1 MSTNYPNTGSYS
13 TEPKKDNKNTIII
26 LLAIALVGSWIYF
39 GYAKNQATAVI
50 NEKDAQYATLDSA
63 KNNVQKEYDDAM
75 VRLDEM
81 TATNNGLDSLVKTRD
96 NELGIL
102 KSKFKSLVGK
112 QNATSSDLAEARK
125 LVRELNGRIDDYV
138 KEIER
143 LQGENIQLTAD
154 KNNLT
159 NENKSLSN
167 NLANTESA
175 KKDAEN
181 KVDVGSTLHASGF
194 NIVAINE
201 RNSGKEKSTNSAK
214 RADKFRISFS
224 LDENRIATSGAK
236 QLFIIAKDPA
246 GKVIKEE
253 ALASGTINTRQDG
266 QVDFTTKLD
275 VEYKQSEAK
284 FVSFDLRQADKYSKG
299 NYSIIVYQNG
309 FKIGEGVA
317 ILK

>member
-1 MSTNYPNTGSYS
+1 MSTNYPNTGSLS
-13 TEPKKDNKNTIII
+13 TEPRKDNKNTIII
-26 LLAIALVGSWIYF
+26 LLGIALVGSWIYF
-39 GYAKNQATAVI
+39 AYAKNQVNAVI

-63 KNNVQKEYDDAM
+63 RNNVQKEFDDAI

-81 TATNNGLDSLVKTRD
+81 TATNNGLDSLVKTRND
-96 NELGIL
+96 ELGIL

-112 QNATSSDLAEARK
+112 QNATSADLAEARK
-125 LVRELNGRIDDYV
+125 LVGELNGRIDEYV

-159 NENKSLSN
+159 NENKNLSS
-167 NLANTESA
+167 NLASTEAA
-175 KKDAEN
+175 KRDAEG

-194 NIVAINE
+194 SIMAINE
-201 RNSGKEKSTNSAK
+201 RNSGKEKSTSSAK
-214 RADKFRISFS
+214 RADKLRVAFN
-224 LDENRIATSGAK
+224 LDENRIATSGSK
-236 QLFIIAKDPA
+236 QLFIVAKDPS
-246 GKVIKEE
+246 GKVIKED
-253 ALASGTINTRQDG
+253 ALASGTINTREDG

-284 FVSFDLRQADKYSKG
+284 FVGFDLRQTNKYVKG

-309 FKIGEGVA
+309 FKIGEGIA

>member
-1 MSTNYPNTGSYS
+1 MSTNYPEAGNYS
-13 TEPKKDNKNTIII
+13 SAPKKDNKNTIII
-26 LLAIALVGSWIYF
+26 LLSIALVGSWIYF
-39 GYAKNQATAVI
+39 MYAKNQATAVI

-63 KNNVQKEYDDAM
+63 RNNVQKEFDDAM

-81 TATNNGLDSLVKTRD
+81 TATNNGLDSLVKTRN

-112 QNATSSDLAEARK
+112 QNATAGDLAEARK
-125 LVRELNGRIDDYV
+125 LVSELNGRIDDYV

-159 NENKSLSN
+159 SENKNLSN
-167 NLANTESA
+167 NLASTEAA
-175 KKDAEN
+175 KKDAES

-194 NIVAINE
+194 NIIAINE
-201 RNSGKEKSTNSAK
+201 RNSGKEKNTSSAK
-214 RADKFRISFS
+214 RADKFRISFN

-236 QLFIIAKDPA
+236 QLFIIAKDPS
-246 GKVIKEE
+246 GKVIKED

-284 FVSFDLRQADKYSKG
+284 FVSFDLRQADKYTKG

-317 ILK
+317 VLK

>member
-39 GYAKNQATAVI
+39 MYAKSQATAVI

-63 KNNVQKEYDDAM
+63 RNNVQKEYDDAM

-125 LVRELNGRIDDYV
+125 LVRDLNGRIDDYV

-159 NENKSLSN
+159 NENKNLSN

-181 KVDVGSTLHASGF
+181 KVDVGSTLHASNF

-201 RNSGKEKSTNSAK
+201 RNSGKEKSTSSAR
-214 RADKFRISFS
+214 RADKFRISFN
-224 LDENRIATSGAK
+224 LDENRIATSGTK
-236 QLFIIAKDPA
+236 QLFIITKDPA

-253 ALASGTINTRQDG
+253 ALASGSINTRQDG

-284 FVSFDLRQADKYSKG
+284 FVSFDLRQADKYTKG
-299 NYSIIVYQNG
+299 NYSIVVYQNG

>member
-1 MSTNYPNTGSYS
+1 MSTNYPNTGSYP

-39 GYAKNQATAVI
+39 MYAKSQATAVI

-63 KNNVQKEYDDAM
+63 RNNVQKEYDDAM

-125 LVRELNGRIDDYV
+125 LVRDLNGRIDDYV

-159 NENKSLSN
+159 NENKNLSN

-181 KVDVGSTLHASGF
+181 KVDVGSTLHASNF

-201 RNSGKEKSTNSAK
+201 RNSGKEKSTSSAR
-214 RADKFRISFS
+214 RADKFRISFN
-224 LDENRIATSGAK
+224 LDENRIATSGTK
-236 QLFIIAKDPA
+236 QLFIITKDPA

-253 ALASGTINTRQDG
+253 ALASGSINTRQDG

-275 VEYKQSEAK
+275 IEYKQSEAK
-284 FVSFDLRQADKYSKG
+284 FVSFDLRQADKYTKG
-299 NYSIIVYQNG
+299 NYSIVVYQNG

>member
-1 MSTNYPNTGSYS
+1 MSTNYPDAGNYS
-13 TEPKKDNKNTIII
+13 SAPKKDNKNTIII

-39 GYAKNQATAVI
+39 MYAKSQATAVI

-112 QNATSSDLAEARK
+112 QNATSTDLAEARK

-159 NENKSLSN
+159 NENKNLSN

-175 KKDAEN
+175 KKEAEN
-181 KVDVGSTLHASGF
+181 KVDVGSTLHASNF

-201 RNSGKEKSTNSAK
+201 RNSGKEKSTSSAR
-214 RADKFRISFS
+214 RADKFRISFN
-224 LDENRIATSGAK
+224 LDENRIATSGTK
-236 QLFIIAKDPA
+236 QLFIITKDPA

-284 FVSFDLRQADKYSKG
+284 FVSFDLRQADKYTKG
-299 NYSIIVYQNG
+299 NYSIVVYQNG
-309 FKIGEGVA
+309 FKIGEGIA

>member
-1 MSTNYPNTGSYS
+1 MSTNYPEAGNYS
-13 TEPKKDNKNTIII
+13 SAPKKDNKNTIII

-39 GYAKNQATAVI
+39 MYAKNQATAVI

-63 KNNVQKEYDDAM
+63 RNNVQKEFDDAM

-81 TATNNGLDSLVKTRD
+81 TATNNGLDSLVKTRN

-112 QNATSSDLAEARK
+112 QNATAGDLAEARK
-125 LVRELNGRIDDYV
+125 LVSELNGRIDDYV

-159 NENKSLSN
+159 SENKNLSN
-167 NLANTESA
+167 NLANTEAA
-175 KKDAEN
+175 KKDAES

-201 RNSGKEKSTNSAK
+201 RNSGKEKSTSSAK
-214 RADKFRISFS
+214 RADKFRISFN

-246 GKVIKEE
+246 GKVIKED

-284 FVSFDLRQADKYSKG
+284 FVSFDLRQADKYTKG

-317 ILK
+317 VLK

>member
-1 MSTNYPNTGSYS
+1 MSTNYPEAGNYS
-13 TEPKKDNKNTIII
+13 SAPKKDNKNTIII

-39 GYAKNQATAVI
+39 MYAKNQATAVI

-63 KNNVQKEYDDAM
+63 RNNVQKEFDDAM

-81 TATNNGLDSLVKTRD
+81 TATNNGLDSLVKSRD

-112 QNATSSDLAEARK
+112 QNTTAADLAAARK
-125 LVRELNGRIDDYV
+125 LVSELNGRIDDYV

-159 NENKSLSN
+159 NENKNLSN
-167 NLANTESA
+167 TLSSTETA
-175 KKDAEN
+175 KREAEN

-201 RNSGKEKSTNSAK
+201 RNSGKEKSTSSAK
-214 RADKFRISFS
+214 RADKFRISFN

-284 FVSFDLRQADKYSKG
+284 YVSFDLRQADKYTKG

>member
-1 MSTNYPNTGSYS
+1 MSTNYPEAGNYS
-13 TEPKKDNKNTIII
+13 SAPKKDNKNTIII

-39 GYAKNQATAVI
+39 MYAKNQATAVI

-63 KNNVQKEYDDAM
+63 RNQVQKEFDDAM

-112 QNATSSDLAEARK
+112 QNATAADLAAARK
-125 LVRELNGRIDDYV
+125 LVGELNGRIDDYV

-159 NENKSLSN
+159 NENKNLSN
-167 NLANTESA
+167 NLASTEAA
-175 KKDAEN
+175 KKDAES

-201 RNSGKEKSTNSAK
+201 RNSGKEKSTSSAK
-214 RADKFRISFS
+214 RADKFRISFN

-236 QLFIIAKDPA
+236 QLFIIAKDPT

-284 FVSFDLRQADKYSKG
+284 FVSFDLRQADKYTKG

-317 ILK
+317 VLK

>member
-1 MSTNYPNTGSYS
+1 MSTNYPEAGNYS
-13 TEPKKDNKNTIII
+13 SAPKKDNKNTIII

-39 GYAKNQATAVI
+39 MYAKNQATAVI

-63 KNNVQKEYDDAM
+63 RNNVQKEFDDAM

-81 TATNNGLDSLVKTRD
+81 TATNNGLDSLVKSRD

-112 QNATSSDLAEARK
+112 QNTTAADLAAARK
-125 LVRELNGRIDDYV
+125 LVSELNGRIDDYV

-159 NENKSLSN
+159 NENKNLSN
-167 NLANTESA
+167 TLSSTETA
-175 KKDAEN
+175 KREAEN

-201 RNSGKEKSTNSAK
+201 RNSGKEKSTSSAK
-214 RADKFRISFS
+214 RADKLRISFN

-284 FVSFDLRQADKYSKG
+284 YVSFDLRQADKYTKG

>member
-1 MSTNYPNTGSYS
+1 MSTNYPDAGNYS
-13 TEPKKDNKNTIII
+13 SAPKKDNKNTIII

-39 GYAKNQATAVI
+39 MYAKSQATAVI

-63 KNNVQKEYDDAM
+63 RNNVQKEFDDAM

-112 QNATSSDLAEARK
+112 QNATAADLAAARR
-125 LVRELNGRIDDYV
+125 LVSELNGRIDDYV

-159 NENKSLSN
+159 NENKNLSN

-175 KKDAEN
+175 KKEAEN
-181 KVDVGSTLHASGF
+181 KVDVGSTLHASNF

-201 RNSGKEKSTNSAK
+201 RNSGKEKSTTSAK
-214 RADKFRISFS
+214 RADKFRISFN
-224 LDENRIATSGAK
+224 LDENRIATSGTK
-236 QLFIIAKDPA
+236 QLFIITKDPS

-253 ALASGTINTRQDG
+253 SLASGTINTRQDG
-266 QVDFTTKLD
+266 QLDFTTKLD

-284 FVSFDLRQADKYSKG
+284 FVSFDLRQADKYTKG
-299 NYSIIVYQNG
+299 NYSIVVYQNG

-317 ILK
+317 VLK

>member
-1 MSTNYPNTGSYS
+1 MSTNYPEAGNYS
-13 TEPKKDNKNTIII
+13 SAPKKDNKNTIII

-39 GYAKNQATAVI
+39 MYAKNQATAVI

-63 KNNVQKEYDDAM
+63 RNQVQKEFDDAM

-112 QNATSSDLAEARK
+112 QNATAADLAAARK
-125 LVRELNGRIDDYV
+125 LVSELNGRIDDYV

-159 NENKSLSN
+159 NENKNLSN
-167 NLANTESA
+167 NLSNTEAA
-175 KKDAEN
+175 KREAEN

-201 RNSGKEKSTNSAK
+201 RNSGKEKSTSSAK
-214 RADKFRISFS
+214 RADKFRISFN

-236 QLFIIAKDPA
+236 QLFIIAKDPT

-284 FVSFDLRQADKYSKG
+284 FVSFDLRQADKYTKG

-317 ILK
+317 VLK

>member
-1 MSTNYPNTGSYS
+1 MSTNYPDAGNYS
-13 TEPKKDNKNTIII
+13 SAPKKDNKNTIII

-39 GYAKNQATAVI
+39 MYAKSQATAVI

-112 QNATSSDLAEARK
+112 QNATSTDLAEARK

-159 NENKSLSN
+159 NENKNLSN

-175 KKDAEN
+175 KKEAEN
-181 KVDVGSTLHASGF
+181 KVDVGSTLHASNF

-201 RNSGKEKSTNSAK
+201 RNSGKEKSTSSAR
-214 RADKFRISFS
+214 RADKFRISFN
-224 LDENRIATSGAK
+224 LDENRIATSGTK
-236 QLFIIAKDPA
+236 QLFIITKDPA

-284 FVSFDLRQADKYSKG
+284 FVSFDLRQADKYTKG
-299 NYSIIVYQNG
+299 NYSIVVYQNG

>member
-1 MSTNYPNTGSYS
+1 MTTNYTGAGDYS
-13 TEPKKDNKNTIII
+13 SAPKKDNKNTIII

-39 GYAKNQATAVI
+39 MYAKNQATAVI

-63 KNNVQKEYDDAM
+63 RNNVQKEFDDAI

-112 QNATSSDLAEARK
+112 QNATSADLAEARK
-125 LVRELNGRIDDYV
+125 LVTELNGRIDDYV

-159 NENKSLSN
+159 SENKNLSN
-167 NLANTESA
+167 NLASTEAA
-175 KKDAEN
+175 KKDAES
-181 KVDVGSTLHASGF
+181 KVDIGSTLHASGF
-194 NIVAINE
+194 NISGINE
-201 RNSGKEKSTNSAK
+201 RGSGKEKNTSSAR
-214 RADKFRISFS
+214 RADKLRVSFN
-224 LDENRIATSGAK
+224 LDENRIATSGLK

-253 ALASGTINTRQDG
+253 ALSSGSINTRQDG

-275 VEYKQSEAK
+275 VDYKQSEAK
-284 FVSFDLRQADKYSKG
+284 FVSFDLRQADKYTKG

-317 ILK
+317 VLK